1 MRVLIIGLGSIA
13 QKHVVSL
20 KSLEP
25 NCEIYALRSNQSSP
39 IIDGVINCYTLS
51 EVPSDL
57 RFIII
62 SNPTSMHLQ
71 TIKEVVHF
79 GVPLFIEKPPIDNLE
94 DAKEVL
100 QLVDKLDLPTYTAFN
115 LRFYPVVQWLKD
127 NIDAHRII
135 EINTYCGSYLPNWR
149 PDKDY
154 RQVYS
159 AREELG
165 GGVHLD
171 LTHEIDYMI
180 WIFGYPISSKS
191 IKRKLSDLETNSIDS
206 AKYWME
212 YENFTTSL
220 TLNYFRRD
228 SKRVIEVVTN
238 ETTLEC
244 DLLSNKVID
253 LRTGKV
259 VFESKAFTS
268 IHSYDRQMNYF
279 LNCIQSKN
287 QPMNSLAESIR
298 TMEVCLK

>member
-1 MRVLIIGLGSIA
+1 MKVLIIGLGSIA
-13 QKHVVSL
+13 HKHIVSL
-20 KSLEP
+20 KTVDP
-25 NCEIYALRSNQSSP
+25 DCEIYALRSNQSSP
-39 IIDGVINCYTLS
+39 MVEGVINCYSLS
-51 EVPSDL
+51 EMPSDL
-57 RFIII
+57 GFIII

-115 LRFYPVVQWLKD
+115 LRFHPVVQWLKE
-127 NIDAHRII
+127 NIDSHRIT
-135 EINTYCGSYLPNWR
+135 EINAYCGSYLPDWR
-149 PDKDY
+149 PKQDY

-171 LTHEIDYMI
+171 LTHEIDYLL
-180 WIFGYPISSKS
+180 WILGYPISTKS
-191 IKRKLSDLETNSIDS
+191 IKRKLSDLEINSVDS

-212 YENFTTSL
+212 YESFTVNL

-228 SKRVIEVVTN
+228 SKRVIEVVTS
-238 ETTLEC
+238 ETTLAC
-244 DLLSNKVID
+244 DLISNTVKD
-253 LRTGKV
+253 LCTAKV
-259 VFESKAFTS
+259 VFKNESITNIYTYEK
-268 IHSYDRQMNYF
+268 QMKYF
-279 LNCIQSKN
+279 IDCIERKT
-287 QPMNSLAESIR
+287 QPMNSLADSMR